1 MLHPQLRQCS
11 ALVSIKCLL
20 YRQHLVSH
28 LRSRVRQLR
37 SPHCKASLR
46 IRHQVLSRSTTCPWV
61 ALLVHRELSKV
72 SARLRGAFLTRKGA
86 RCGSLYCPGSRP
98 CSYSSSSSRF
108 CDSRF
113 FVPGLH
119 GLAGLG
125 GRRFAD
131 VSHGVLAFS
140 PGSDTEC
147 VVNMINFQLYY
158 AGSLLHA

>member
-46 IRHQVLSRSTTCPWV
+46 IRHQVLSRSTTCPCV

-72 SARLRGAFLTRKGA
+72 SARLRGAFLTRK
-86 RCGSLYCPGSRP
+86 RSPLRVPLL
-98 CSYSSSSSRF
+98 SRF
-108 CDSRF
+108 
-113 FVPGLH
+113 PPL
-119 GLAGLG
+119 LL
-125 GRRFAD
+125 
-131 VSHGVLAFS
+131 L
-140 PGSDTEC
+140 
-147 VVNMINFQLYY
+147 QLQL
-158 AGSLLHA
+158 SLLRLPLLRPRTSWPGRTRGTQVCRRLTWSPRILHSASQWEFRSLLTLRHTMR